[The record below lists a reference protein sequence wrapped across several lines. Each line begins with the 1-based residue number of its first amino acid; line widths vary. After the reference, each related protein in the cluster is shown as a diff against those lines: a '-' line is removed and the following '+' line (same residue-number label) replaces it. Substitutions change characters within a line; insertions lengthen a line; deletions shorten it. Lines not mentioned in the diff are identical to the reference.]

1 MCRKRKIVSKVFCVA
16 HHLLILLRLDTHSLV
31 YCRKPTSFDLSAF
44 TLALEN
50 LGIFDKLLVD
60 IKKGEIIM
68 ANIYDLIV
76 IGGGPGG
83 YLAAER
89 AAHAGLKTLLFEKNS
104 LGGVCLN
111 EGCIPSKALLNSAK
125 TYLHAKHSDAYG
137 VSCENVTIDQ
147 AKVIARKRKVVK
159 TLVSGVGAKMKAN
172 KVTVVK
178 EEATIDG
185 KSTEGFTVKSAS
197 GSYIGKNLII
207 ATGSSAAVPPI
218 PGVKENLGDFVCTNR
233 EVLELTEIPEK
244 FTVIGGGVIGLEMA
258 AYYAAVGAKVTV
270 VEMLDHIA
278 GPTDREISTRLQKE
292 LEALGIK
299 FLLGHACE
307 QIEKGAVYVKS
318 PEGQSLSIPADK
330 VLLSIGRRANYMNLG
345 LDTIGVET
353 DRPGIRTDPMCR
365 TNVEGV
371 YAIGDV
377 NGHHM
382 LAHTAYREAEVA
394 VNTILGKKDYMR
406 YNANPSVIYTMPEVA
421 SVGKTE
427 EECKEKGI
435 DFEVRK
441 LSMMFSGRFVAE
453 NEGADGLCKII
464 VDKKKRTVLGVHLIG
479 TYAGEMIWGAAE
491 MLEAQLRVSDARQII
506 FPHPTVSEIIREV
519 LWEFP
524 ET

>member
-1 MCRKRKIVSKVFCVA
+1 ME
-16 HHLLILLRLDTHSLV
+16 L
-31 YCRKPTSFDLSAF
+31 
-44 TLALEN
+44 
-50 LGIFDKLLVD
+50 
-60 IKKGEIIM
+60 
-68 ANIYDLIV
+68 YDLIV

-125 TYLHAKHSDAYG
+125 TYLHAKHASMYG
-137 VSCENVTIDQ
+137 VNTENVTVDQ
-147 AKVIARKRKVVK
+147 AKVIERKRKVVK
-159 TLVSGVGAKMKAN
+159 TLVSGVGAKMRQH
-172 KVTVVK
+172 KVVVVK

-185 KSTEGFTVKSAS
+185 KCADGFKIKSAS
-197 GSYIGKNLII
+197 GTYTGKKLII

-233 EVLELTEIPEK
+233 EVLELTRIPK
-244 FTVIGGGVIGLEMA
+244 QFTVIGGGVIGLEMA
-258 AYYAAVGAKVTV
+258 AYYAAVGSKVTV

-292 LEALGIK
+292 LEAMGIT

-307 QIEKGAVYVKS
+307 KVEPGKVYVKA
-318 PEGQSLSIPADK
+318 PDGTQKVIEANK
-330 VLLSIGRRANYMNLG
+330 VLLSIGRRANYMNIG
-345 LDTIGVET
+345 LETIGVKT
-353 DRPGIRTDPMCR
+353 DRPGIVTDAMCR
-365 TNVEGV
+365 TNVPDV

-406 YNANPSVIYTMPEVA
+406 YHANPSVIYTMPEVA
-421 SVGKTE
+421 SVGLTE
-427 EECKEKGI
+427 QECKEKGR
-435 DFEVRK
+435 EVEIKK
-441 LSMMFSGRFVAE
+441 LSMMYSGRFVAE

-464 VDKKKRTVLGVHLIG
+464 VDKKTRLILGIHLIG
-479 TYAGEMIWGAAE
+479 AYAGEMIWGGAQ
-491 MLEAQLRVSDARQII
+491 MLETQLRVNDARQII
-506 FPHPTVSEIIREV
+506 FPHPTVSEIVREV
-519 LWEFP
+519 LWEFSDK
-524 ET
+524 

>member
-1 MCRKRKIVSKVFCVA
+1 ME
-16 HHLLILLRLDTHSLV
+16 L
-31 YCRKPTSFDLSAF
+31 
-44 TLALEN
+44 
-50 LGIFDKLLVD
+50 
-60 IKKGEIIM
+60 
-68 ANIYDLIV
+68 YDLIV

-125 TYLHAKHSDAYG
+125 TYLHAKHASMYG
-137 VSCENVTIDQ
+137 VNTENVTVDQ
-147 AKVIARKRKVVK
+147 AKVIERKRKVVK
-159 TLVSGVGAKMKAN
+159 TLVSGVGAKMRQH
-172 KVTVVK
+172 KVVVVK

-185 KSTEGFTVKSAS
+185 KCADGFKIKSAS
-197 GSYIGKNLII
+197 GTYTGKKLII

-218 PGVKENLGDFVCTNR
+218 PGVKENLGNFVCTNR
-233 EVLELTEIPEK
+233 EVLELTQIPEK

-258 AYYAAVGAKVTV
+258 AYYAAVGSKVTV

-292 LEALGIK
+292 LEAMGIT

-307 QIEKGAVYVKS
+307 KVEPGKVYVKA
-318 PEGQSLSIPADK
+318 PDGTQKVIEANK
-330 VLLSIGRRANYMNLG
+330 VLLSIGRRANYMNIG
-345 LDTIGVET
+345 LETIGVKT
-353 DRPGIRTDPMCR
+353 DRPGIVTDAMCR
-365 TNVEGV
+365 TNVPDV

-406 YNANPSVIYTMPEVA
+406 YHANPSVIYTMPEVA
-421 SVGKTE
+421 SVGLTE
-427 EECKEKGI
+427 QECKEKGR
-435 DFEVRK
+435 EVEIKK
-441 LSMMFSGRFVAE
+441 LSMMYSGRFVAE

-464 VDKKKRTVLGVHLIG
+464 VDKKTRLILGIHLIG
-479 TYAGEMIWGAAE
+479 AYAGEMIWGGAQ
-491 MLEAQLRVSDARQII
+491 MLETQLRVNDARQII
-506 FPHPTVSEIIREV
+506 FPHPTVSEIVREV
-519 LWEFP
+519 LWEFSDK
-524 ET
+524 

>member
-1 MCRKRKIVSKVFCVA
+1 ME
-16 HHLLILLRLDTHSLV
+16 L
-31 YCRKPTSFDLSAF
+31 
-44 TLALEN
+44 
-50 LGIFDKLLVD
+50 
-60 IKKGEIIM
+60 
-68 ANIYDLIV
+68 YDLIV

-125 TYLHAKHSDAYG
+125 TYLHAKHASMYG
-137 VSCENVTIDQ
+137 VNTENVAVDQ

-159 TLVSGVGAKMKAN
+159 TLVSGVGAKMRQH

-185 KSTEGFTVKSAS
+185 KCADGFKVKSAS
-197 GSYIGKNLII
+197 GIYTGKKLII

-218 PGVKENLGDFVCTNR
+218 PGVKENLGDFVYTNR
-233 EVLELTEIPEK
+233 EVLELTQIPEK

-258 AYYAAVGAKVTV
+258 AYYAAVGSKVTV

-292 LEALGIK
+292 LEAMGIT

-307 QIEKGAVYVKS
+307 KVEPGKVYVKA
-318 PEGQSLSIPADK
+318 PDGAQKVIEANK
-330 VLLSIGRRANYMNLG
+330 VLLSIGRRANYMNIG
-345 LDTIGVET
+345 LETIGVKT
-353 DRPGIRTDPMCR
+353 DRPGIVTDAMCR
-365 TNVEGV
+365 TNVPDV

-406 YNANPSVIYTMPEVA
+406 YHANPSVIYTMPEVA
-421 SVGKTE
+421 SVGLTE
-427 EECKEKGI
+427 QECKEKGR
-435 DFEVRK
+435 EVEIKK
-441 LSMMFSGRFVAE
+441 LSMMYSGRFVAE

-464 VDKKKRTVLGVHLIG
+464 VDKKTRLILGIHLIG
-479 TYAGEMIWGAAE
+479 AYAGEMIWGGAQ
-491 MLEAQLRVSDARQII
+491 MLETQLRVNDARQII
-506 FPHPTVSEIIREV
+506 FPHPTVSEIVREV
-519 LWEFP
+519 LWEFSDK
-524 ET
+524 